1 MATVS
6 VRAVADS
13 CLDRRGTL
21 SLKRDVFGVYG
32 NNDQTRSL
40 REQLRLIQTAPFVRL
55 AVVTLRPP
63 GSTLGQ
69 YENLQRD
76 LDAANEIWQRDC
88 GAWIYCVGSVVDA
101 SGIIGANV
109 VLDQPGGCPL
119 GVQENP
125 STEETA
131 LFNLGRNL
139 GADVVGY
146 YTNGSQNPNFGCC
159 AAFPQGHPGFWVRIA
174 SANQPQGQNFFAHE
188 LTHVIG
194 LNPHPENDPDVPDND
209 QDNIMWRAPRTI
221 SNLPPDLRSV
231 QCDRIRDDDNT
242 ETC

>member
-32 NNDQTRSL
+32 SNNQNRSL
-40 REQLRLIQTAPFVRL
+40 IEQLRRIQTAPFVRL

-76 LDAANEIWQRDC
+76 LDVANEVWQRDC
-88 GAWIYCVGSVVDA
+88 GAWIYCVGSVVEVTA
-101 SGIIGANV
+101 LLGSNG
-109 VLDQPGGCPL
+109 VLNQNACPL
-119 GVQENP
+119 GVQANP
-125 STEETA
+125 TPEEQQ
-131 LFNLGRNL
+131 LFALGRNL

-146 YTNGSQNPNFGCC
+146 YITGSTNPTLGGCS
-159 AAFPQGHPGFWVRIA
+159 AFPQGRRGFWA
-174 SANQPQGQNFFAHE
+174 GFNQSANMFAHE

-194 LNPHPENDPDVPDND
+194 LNPHPANDPAVPPND
-209 QDNIMWRAPRTI
+209 QDNLMWPTPGAIT
-221 SNLPPDLRSV
+221 NLPADLRTVQCGRVRGDQSV
-231 QCDRIRDDDNT
+231 Q
-242 ETC
+242 TC